1 VLREP
6 GLDSVRREVLSNVRE
21 CAAAITGVDADALT
35 QQFLDFWDEG
45 ELCWYLQTVERV
57 VSRLKT
63 AGQRASVIALRG
75 LNVLRLD

>member
-1 VLREP
+1 MLRKP
-6 GLDSVRREVLSNVRE
+6 GLDSVRGEVLSNVRE
-21 CAAAITGVDADALT
+21 GAAAITGVDADALT

-45 ELCWYLQTVERV
+45 ELCWDFQTVERV

-75 LNVLRLD
+75 LNVLGLD